1 MKKCPQTETQSVYE
15 HGLSVKDYTFKLI
28 KILQN
33 GIMDDAFKLPSWFHE
48 YREQIINSLLSK
60 EIIEEYTI
68 FHDCSKPYCLTIDED
83 GKRHFPNHAELSG
96 KLWLELTNNSQV
108 AKLMGMDMMVHTM
121 KMEEIDNFIQHP
133 EAITLLI
140 VGLAELHSN
149 GSMFGGIEST
159 SFKIKF
165 KKIDKIGKKIC
176 QKLFGG
182 NML

>member
-28 KILQN
+28 NLLENDQN
-33 GIMDDAFKLPSWFHE
+33 DLSFKLPNWFFQ
-48 YREQIINSLLSK
+48 YREQILNSLLSK
-60 EIIEEYTI
+60 EIIEEYTV
-68 FHDCSKPYCLTIDED
+68 FHDCSKPYCLTIDAD
-83 GKRHFPNHAELSG
+83 GKRHFSNHADLSG
-96 KLWLELTNNSQV
+96 KLWLELTGHEQI
-108 AKLMGMDMMVHTM
+108 AKLMSMDMLIHTM
-121 KMEEIDNFIQHP
+121 KAEDIDNFIQHP

-140 VGLAELHSN
+140 VGLAEVHSN
-149 GSMFGGIEST
+149 AAMFGGIEST

-165 KKIDKIGKKIC
+165 KQIDKRGRAIC